1 MQVIRVPKDRVGVLI
16 GKEGETRRML
26 ERQTGMRFQIDTEG
40 EVSFDDSR
48 VTDPLLPLK
57 VLDLIKAIGRG
68 FSPERAIRLL
78 GEDEYFDVIDID
90 EYVSKRPE
98 QLSRARARV
107 IGSGGKTRR
116 IIETLT
122 GASISIQGDTVCI
135 IGNSV
140 QLPIARSAIDML
152 LSGSEH
158 ATVYRFLERSRTTLR
173 IAEMGF
179 DP

>member
-48 VTDPLLPLK
+48 ATDPLLPLK

-107 IGSGGKTRR
+107 IGSGGNSERTRFH
-116 IIETLT
+116 
-122 GASISIQGDTVCI
+122 C
-135 IGNSV
+135 
-140 QLPIARSAIDML
+140 ARSAVVVRS
-152 LSGSEH
+152 SGNSNSPSITQLRPAISGIGLTTSH
-158 ATVYRFLERSRTTLR
+158 MVSSICAGSKRIFPLASRL
-173 IAEMGF
+173 
-179 DP
+179 

>member
-1 MQVIRVPKDRVGVLI
+1 
-16 GKEGETRRML
+16 ML
-26 ERQTGMRFQIDTEG
+26 EKRTGMKFHIDTEG
-40 EVSFDDSR
+40 EVTFDDSG

-68 FSPERAIRLL
+68 FSPERAMRLL
-78 GEDEYFDVIDID
+78 NDDEYFEVIDID
-90 EYVSKRPE
+90 AYVSKRPE
-98 QLSRARARV
+98 QLARARARV

-116 IIETLT
+116 IIEDLT
-122 GASISIQGDTVCI
+122 GASISIFGDTVCI

-140 QLPIARSAIDML
+140 QLPIARQAVDML

-158 ATVYRFLERSRTTLR
+158 STVYRFLERSRGTLR